1 MRTRFLA
8 FLWLVL
14 VPCTAPAQL
23 ELFNEAPIVDGK
35 DVIWVPT
42 PDAAVDR
49 MLLLAR
55 VTPNDVVVDLGSG
68 DGKIVIA
75 AAKRFGARSRGVE
88 YSPDLVET
96 SRRNARIDGVA
107 NRARFVQGDMFEA
120 DFRDATV
127 VTLYLLT
134 TLNMKLR
141 PKLLDMRPGTR
152 VVSHAFRMGDWEP
165 DETARPAAS
174 EIYLW
179 VVPAKVGGRWRVEI
193 GDERFEVALEQ
204 RYQRVAARILGGDAP
219 LRVTG
224 VQLAGS
230 EFRVALAGAG
240 ASGRSRAASTATG
253 STGADGALAR
263 GPAQALRCLRI
274 PVRVS
279 GAG

>member
-134 TLNMKLR
+134 TLNLKLR

-152 VVSHAFRMGDWEP
+152 VVSHVFRMGDWEP
-165 DETARPAAS
+165 DETAKTGAS

-193 GDERFEVALEQ
+193 RDGAAFELALEQ

-230 EFRVALAGAG
+230 ELRVALAGAG
-240 ASGRSRAASTATG
+240 ATRTLTGRVDGDRID
-253 STGADGALAR
+253 GADGGWRA
-263 GPAQALRCLRI
+263 
-274 PVRVS
+274 VRLKP
-279 GAG
+279 